1 MTAMYKAQTRGIS
14 VTVMPRFVEEE
25 SSPAESRY
33 FFAYTVEIVNNGS
46 EQVQLRSRHWR
57 IVDGRGEMQ
66 EVRGAGVVGKQPVLE
81 PGESFSYTSGC
92 PLTTPDGLMAGS
104 YTMAT
109 HAGESFEAEIP
120 AFSLDSPHVR
130 RSVH

>member
-1 MTAMYKAQTRGIS
+1 MYKAETRGIS
-14 VTVMPRFVEEE
+14 VSVQPRFVEEE
-25 SSPAESRY
+25 SLPDSGRY
-33 FFAYTVEIVNNGS
+33 FFAYTVEITNNGS

-66 EVRGAGVVGKQPVLE
+66 EVRGAGVVGKQPVLG

-92 PLTTPDGLMAGS
+92 PLTTPDGTMEGT
-104 YTMAT
+104 YTMSTAD
-109 HAGESFEAEIP
+109 GDSFEAAIP

-130 RSVH
+130 RVMH

>member
-1 MTAMYKAQTRGIS
+1 MYKAQTRGIS

-57 IVDGRGEMQ
+57 IVDGRGETQ

-104 YTMAT
+104 YTMST
-109 HAGESFEAEIP
+109 VGGESFEAEIP
-120 AFSLDSPHVR
+120 AFSLDSPHLR
-130 RSVH
+130 RVVH

>member
-1 MTAMYKAQTRGIS
+1 MYQTVTRNIT
-14 VTVMPRFVEEE
+14 VTVTPKFLPER
-25 SSPAESRY
+25 SSQEKNY
-33 FFAYTVEIVNNGS
+33 FFWAYTIAISNQGE
-46 EQVQLRSRHWR
+46 EAVQLKTRHWR
-57 IVDGRGEMQ
+57 ITDALGRVQ

-109 HAGESFEAEIP
+109 DAGESFEAEIP

>member
-1 MTAMYKAQTRGIS
+1 MYKAETRGIS
-14 VTVMPRFVEEE
+14 VTVQPRFVEEE
-25 SSPAESRY
+25 SSP
-33 FFAYTVEIVNNGS
+33 GD

-57 IVDGRGEMQ
+57 IIDGRGACQ
-66 EVRGAGVVGKQPVLE
+66 EVRGTGVVGKQPVLE
-81 PGESFSYTSGC
+81 PGESFCYTSGC

-109 HAGESFEAEIP
+109 VAGDSFEAEIP

-130 RSVH
+130 RSLH

>member
-1 MTAMYKAQTRGIS
+1 MYKSETRGIS
-14 VTVMPRFVEEE
+14 VTVEPRFVEEE
-25 SSPAESRY
+25 SSPGDSRY

-57 IVDGRGEMQ
+57 IIDGHGSCQ

-109 HAGESFEAEIP
+109 IAGESFEAEIP